1 MALQNLQISNQGEL
15 SEFSFSDF
23 SDFSS
28 LYHSTKG
35 SHTPTQESNAIVFNP
50 GRKRK
55 MPNQHY
61 DEHMPNK
68 QRAPQQQHAQQF
80 FCDICKVQ
88 LNSLTQA
95 EQHKRGKSHR
105 LKEQNK
111 QSQPG
116 ATNPVRALPCDVPFF
131 ILTPHPVR
139 MTGFRTGARI
149 FSFKKPV
156 KLGSFDKLSKGA
168 DKKRTL
174 WIWLSKDTNKNL
186 RVNLAGVVDKKWN
199 SPIYMWIT

>member
-23 SDFSS
+23 SDFCS
-28 LYHSTKG
+28 LYHSTKE
-35 SHTPTQESNAIVFNP
+35 SHAPTQESNTVVFNP

-55 MPNQHY
+55 MLNQHH

-68 QRAPQQQHAQQF
+68 QRAPQQLHAQQF

-111 QSQPG
+111 QSQPY
-116 ATNPVRALPCDVPFF
+116 AMNPVRTLPWDVPLFICTLSNSGGFF
-131 ILTPHPVR
+131 FLLR
-139 MTGFRTGARI
+139 NRQ
-149 FSFKKPV
+149 
-156 KLGSFDKLSKGA
+156 
-168 DKKRTL
+168 
-174 WIWLSKDTNKNL
+174 NL
-186 RVNLAGVVDKKWN
+186 DPWDEI
-199 SPIYMWIT
+199 S

>member
-1 MALQNLQISNQGEL
+1 MALQNLQISNQREL

-23 SDFSS
+23 SDFCS
-28 LYHSTKG
+28 LYHSTKE
-35 SHTPTQESNAIVFNP
+35 SHAPTQESNTMVFNP

-55 MPNQHY
+55 LSNQDY
-61 DEHMPNK
+61 DEHIPNK

-105 LKEQNK
+105 LKGQNK

-116 ATNPVRALPCDVPFF
+116 AMNPVRTLPWDVPFF
-131 ILTPHPVR
+131 ICTPTVR
-139 MTGFRTGARI
+139 MTGFRTAGAF
-149 FSFKKPV
+149 FSFKKPA
-156 KLGSFDKLSKGA
+156 KHRSFGQNFQRCRQKM
-168 DKKRTL
+168 
-174 WIWLSKDTNKNL
+174 N
-186 RVNLAGVVDKKWN
+186 
-199 SPIYMWIT
+199 P

>member
-23 SDFSS
+23 SDFCS
-28 LYHSTKG
+28 LYHSTKE
-35 SHTPTQESNAIVFNP
+35 SHAPTQESNTVVFNP

-55 MPNQHY
+55 MSNQDY

-68 QRAPQQQHAQQF
+68 QRAPQQQHGQQF
-80 FCDICKVQ
+80 FCDSCKVQ
-88 LNSLTQA
+88 LNFLTQA

-116 ATNPVRALPCDVPFF
+116 AMNPVSTPPWDVPFF
-131 ILTPHPVR
+131 ICTPTVR
-139 MTGFRTGARI
+139 MTGFRTAGA
-149 FSFKKPV
+149 FFPFKNP
-156 KLGSFDKLSKGA
+156 SDKISKVA
-168 DKKRTL
+168 DKK
-174 WIWLSKDTNKNL
+174 
-186 RVNLAGVVDKKWN
+186 
-199 SPIYMWIT
+199 

>member
-1 MALQNLQISNQGEL
+1 MALQNLQISNQREL

-23 SDFSS
+23 SDFCS
-28 LYHSTKG
+28 LYHSTKE
-35 SHTPTQESNAIVFNP
+35 SHAPTQESNTMVFNP

-55 MPNQHY
+55 LSNQDY
-61 DEHMPNK
+61 DEHIPNK

-105 LKEQNK
+105 LKGQNK

-116 ATNPVRALPCDVPFF
+116 AMNPVRTLPWDVPFF
-131 ILTPHPVR
+131 ICTPR
-139 MTGFRTGARI
+139 KDDRFSNSGGF
-149 FSFKKPV
+149 FF
-156 KLGSFDKLSKGA
+156 F
-168 DKKRTL
+168 
-174 WIWLSKDTNKNL
+174 
-186 RVNLAGVVDKKWN
+186 
-199 SPIYMWIT
+199 

>member
-23 SDFSS
+23 SDFCS
-28 LYHSTKG
+28 LYHSTKE
-35 SHTPTQESNAIVFNP
+35 SHAPTQESNTVVFNP

-55 MPNQHY
+55 MLNQHH

-68 QRAPQQQHAQQF
+68 QRAPQQLHAQQF

-105 LKEQNK
+105 QQTESTLCNEPGEDSPMGRSTFYLYTFEQR
-111 QSQPG
+111 G
-116 ATNPVRALPCDVPFF
+116 LFF
-131 ILTPHPVR
+131 LLR
-139 MTGFRTGARI
+139 NRQ
-149 FSFKKPV
+149 
-156 KLGSFDKLSKGA
+156 
-168 DKKRTL
+168 
-174 WIWLSKDTNKNL
+174 NL
-186 RVNLAGVVDKKWN
+186 DPWDEI
-199 SPIYMWIT
+199 S